1 MGGRGRLHR
10 AEDRRRVLELI
21 DEAVVAGA
29 RQSAACGELGL
40 DERTVQRWRGK
51 HEDSRSGP
59 KTPPP
64 NALTAQQRRRVLN
77 VLTSE
82 RFRDHSP
89 RQIVPQLADE
99 GVYVASESTM
109 YRLLRSEQLLAH
121 RGRSR
126 APTHHRPPELVAA
139 AVNTVWSWDITY
151 LRAPVRGSFFYLY
164 LVEDLY
170 SRSIVGWEV
179 HEQESAEA
187 AGKLIER
194 TCQDLDVDSEGLHL
208 HSDNGG
214 PMKGATML
222 ATLQRLGVVASFS
235 RPRVSDDNPYSEALF
250 RTLKYRPGF
259 PNRPFRDINEARA
272 WVSGFVRWYN
282 TQHLHSA
289 LNFVTP
295 DDRYHG
301 RDKAI
306 LAARHRLYQ
315 RTRKQQPHRWS
326 GETRDWS
333 PAPAAVLNPHQVINS
348 EAAA

>member
-1 MGGRGRLHR
+1 MGGRGRFHGV
-10 AEDRRRVLELI
+10 EERRRVLELI
-21 DEAVVAGA
+21 EEAVASGA
-29 RQSAACGELGL
+29 RQSTACEELGI
-40 DERTVQRWRGK
+40 DTRTLQRWRGRR
-51 HEDSRSGP
+51 EDGRCGP
-59 KTPPP
+59 KTVPH
-64 NALTAQQRRRVLN
+64 NALSAGERELVLE

-82 RFRDHSP
+82 RFRGESP
-89 RQIVPQLADE
+89 RQIVPRLADE

-109 YRLLRSEQLLAH
+109 YRLLHKEGLLAH

-126 APTHHRPPELVAA
+126 PATHHRPPELVATTA
-139 AVNTVWSWDITY
+139 NRVWSWDITY

-164 LVEDLY
+164 LVEDVY
-170 SRSIVGWEV
+170 SRRIVGWEV
-179 HEQESAEA
+179 LAEESADA
-187 AGKLIER
+187 AANLMER
-194 TCQDLDVDSEGLHL
+194 TCKALAVDCKRLHL

-259 PNRPFRDINEARA
+259 PNRPFRDIQEARD
-272 WVSGFVRWYN
+272 WVSTFVHWYN

-295 DDRYHG
+295 MARYNG

-306 LAARHRLYQ
+306 LAARHRVYE
-315 RTRKQQPHRWS
+315 RAKKQHPKRWS
-326 GETRDWS
+326 RATRDWS
-333 PAPAAVLNPHQVINS
+333 AAPAVVLNPHQVIS
-348 EAAA
+348 REAA

>member
-10 AEDRRRVLELI
+10 VEDRRRVLELI
-21 DEAVVAGA
+21 EEAVASGA
-29 RQSAACGELGL
+29 RQGAACQELGL
-40 DERTVQRWRGK
+40 DERTFQRWRQRPADG
-51 HEDSRSGP
+51 RSGP
-59 KTPPP
+59 KTVPP
-64 NALTAQQRRRVLN
+64 NTLTARQRRRVLD

-89 RQIVPQLADE
+89 RQIVPKLADE

-109 YRLLRSEQLLAH
+109 YRLLRSERLLTH

-126 APTHHRPPELVAA
+126 PPSHHRPPELVASSP
-139 AVNTVWSWDITY
+139 NRVWSWDITY

-164 LVEDLY
+164 LIEDLY
-170 SRSIVGWEV
+170 SRRIVGWEV
-179 HEQESAEA
+179 HDEESAEA
-187 AGKLIER
+187 SSKLVQR
-194 TCQDLDVDSEGLHL
+194 ACQRHDVDGKRLHL

-235 RPRVSDDNPYSEALF
+235 RPRVSDDNPYSESLF

-259 PNRPFRDINEARA
+259 PNRPFRDIGEARD
-272 WVSGFVRWYN
+272 WVSGFVLWYN

-315 RTRKQQPHRWS
+315 RARKQHPHRWS
-326 GETRDWS
+326 GDTRDWS
-333 PAPAAVLNPHQVINS
+333 EPPVPVLNPHQVLGS
-348 EAAA
+348 KTAA